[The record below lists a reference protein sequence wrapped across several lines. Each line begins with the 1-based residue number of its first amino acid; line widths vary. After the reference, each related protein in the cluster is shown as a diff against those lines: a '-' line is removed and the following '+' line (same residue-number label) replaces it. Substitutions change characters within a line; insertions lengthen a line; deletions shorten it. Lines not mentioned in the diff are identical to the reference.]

1 MQGFLSLGSN
11 MGDRMQAL
19 REALEGLDRQ
29 TVAIARCSDVYET
42 RAVEVPDAQG
52 SYLNMV
58 VEIRTTCE
66 PHDLLAKCQA
76 VEDALGRQRPYLHA
90 PRTIDID
97 ILMLEDLAITSAR
110 LTVPHPR
117 MEQRAFVIHPLA
129 QIAPGL
135 ILPSGRPIAE
145 VKKALGDDE
154 IMQICQMKR

>member
-19 REALEGLDRQ
+19 REALDGLDRQ

-42 RAVEVPDAQG
+42 RAVEVPDSQTP
-52 SYLNMV
+52 YLNMV
-58 VEIRTTCE
+58 VEILTPFE
-66 PHDLLAKCQA
+66 PHDLLAKCHA
-76 VEDALGRQRPYLHA
+76 VESSLGRKRPYPHA

-97 ILMLEDLAITSAR
+97 ILMLEGVTITSGS